1 MTTTLTNEEKLSIVN
16 QHIRSVDYS
25 LYGYELDL
33 IQANAVSSP
42 DAGQVS
48 AINARIAQSNLVKE
62 ALVTE
67 RDSLTVVVP
76 EQELKWQIKLN

>member
-1 MTTTLTNEEKLSIVN
+1 MTTLLTNEEKLNVVN
-16 QHIRSVDYS
+16 QHIKSVEYS
-25 LYGYELDL
+25 LYGHELDL

-42 DAGQVS
+42 DAGQIS

-67 RDSLTVVVP
+67 RDSLTVT
-76 EQELKWQIKLN
+76 E

>member
-1 MTTTLTNEEKLSIVN
+1 MTTSLTNEEKLSIVN

-33 IQANAVSSP
+33 IQANAVTSQ

-67 RDSLTVVVP
+67 RNSLTVVVP
-76 EQELKWQIKLN
+76 EQE